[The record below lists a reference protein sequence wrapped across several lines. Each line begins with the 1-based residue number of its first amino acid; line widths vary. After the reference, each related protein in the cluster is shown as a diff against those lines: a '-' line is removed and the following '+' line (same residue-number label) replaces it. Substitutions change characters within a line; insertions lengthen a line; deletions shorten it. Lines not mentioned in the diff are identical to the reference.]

1 MEFCLQEDLPAS
13 VELEDGLRNGVFLG
27 KLAHYFAPETIP
39 LRKIYDKDM
48 KKYQQKGLHFKH
60 TDNINHFFKAM
71 STVGLP
77 AVSKKFSAVNFP
89 VFYLFVAKRWLIW
102 ER

>member
-1 MEFCLQEDLPAS
+1 MEYCLQEDLPPS
-13 VELEDGLRNGVFLG
+13 IELEEGLRNGVFLG

-39 LRKIYDKDM
+39 LRRIYDKDM

-71 STVGLP
+71 KAVGLP
-77 AVSKKFSAVNFP
+77 TVS
-89 VFYLFVAKRWLIW
+89 YCYIW
-102 ER
+102 IRF